1 MYVIIESLQGDH
13 MSRMLYI
20 SDFYIPDYILNGVN
34 DTQRAHNLIYKDY
47 TREFSNSV
55 ETMIS
60 RKVFLFSISNYNSRS
75 SNFLLFTEYL
85 SVPVHN
91 VGIRNEQ
98 Q

>member
-1 MYVIIESLQGDH
+1 MIIESLQGDH

-47 TREFSNSV
+47 TGEFSNSV

-60 RKVFLFSISNYNSRS
+60 RKTLRS
-75 SNFLLFTEYL
+75 SFL
-85 SVPVHN
+85 
-91 VGIRNEQ
+91 
-98 Q
+98 

>member
-1 MYVIIESLQGDH
+1 

-47 TREFSNSV
+47 TGEFSNSV

-60 RKVFLFSISNYNSRS
+60 RKTLRS
-75 SNFLLFTEYL
+75 SFL
-85 SVPVHN
+85 
-91 VGIRNEQ
+91 
-98 Q
+98 